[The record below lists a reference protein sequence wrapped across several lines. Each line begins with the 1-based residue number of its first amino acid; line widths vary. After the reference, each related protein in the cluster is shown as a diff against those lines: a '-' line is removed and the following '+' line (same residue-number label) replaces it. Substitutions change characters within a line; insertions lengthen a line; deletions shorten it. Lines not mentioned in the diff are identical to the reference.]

1 MGAVLKAGKPVKR
14 NLWYSDCGSES
25 IELIDRFKVNFE
37 EGRSMDVA
45 GLDMKSRMKERE

>member
-1 MGAVLKAGKPVKR
+1 MGAVLKVGKPVKR

-25 IELIDRFKVNFE
+25 IELINRFKVNFA
-37 EGRSMDVA
+37 GRSMDVA